1 MRKQVLSLVAL
12 LAITFSLKA
21 QTSGGPDAYGYNWRN
36 NSDPNGP
43 TYNWI
48 DIKGRPGTVQVTTL
62 TDDNLSGAIN
72 LPVPFHYYWYDVNK
86 MYIGSNGY
94 ISFSATTILSAGNP
108 VLFPVI
114 PTPGGGG
121 ENYIGAFV
129 ADLICN
135 AGQGQVYYSFS
146 PGNDSMIVTF
156 DSIPFW
162 DPNTANS
169 ASGANTFQVILS
181 NVDSSITIQYK
192 DQVGTYQGGTPGS
205 NTGEISLGIE
215 NNSGSIGLQ
224 YLYGIYPTA
233 GSSVKYYYPATTT
246 LAISDASTSYNDN
259 PENGGIFLSK
269 NGGAYFLKTQVANT
283 GNQSLT
289 TFNVKSEIR
298 SASNILQVTNTSATG
313 PLAPGQT
320 QLINQPNPFTP
331 TTAGAFFFRTDTQL
345 PGDATPSNNRKDVEI
360 EVVDTTLAS
369 IELAYENA
377 TVNTAT
383 YGLGGGA
390 VYMKPPFAPYIMN
403 TVKSFLIGGTT
414 SGGSVMVYDDNG
426 PNGAPLTLLDSV
438 YVASGSFTTTTWVST
453 TLTSPILKTSGGF
466 YLLFIPDVPANLT
479 LGVVATAPISSRTY
493 EVITGSSPSDFAP
506 YRDRATNELMM
517 RAVISKVVGV
527 KELNKGEFFG
537 ELYPNPSTNG
547 KIFMSYDLTS
557 AGSIAFTVNV
567 YNTSGQLVQQK
578 AVSSTKGTLDLN
590 VSNLNAGIYVCKIS
604 NGNSEVERKFTI
616 IK

>member
-146 PGNDSMIVTF
+146 PGNDSLIVTF

-162 DPNTANS
+162 DPATANS

-246 LAISDASTSYNDN
+246 LAISDASTSYKDN

-298 SASNILQVTNTSATG
+298 SATNILQVTNTSATG

-590 VSNLNAGIYVCKIS
+590 VSNLNAGIYVCKIA
-604 NGNSEVERKFTI
+604 NGNTEVERKFTI